1 MPQIFPKK
9 ANALPFLSLGGA
21 LFGGIALIFIVWY
34 YFSPEFLVVGYQPEQ
49 PVPYSHQLHVDQLGM
64 DCRYCHNW
72 VEEASH
78 SNVPATQTCM
88 NCHNQ
93 IKTESPKLAPVRES
107 WADDVPIEWVK
118 VHHLPDYAHFSHANH
133 VNNGVG
139 CETCH
144 GRIDQMGEEGVY
156 QAEPLSMG
164 WCLECHRQPEL
175 YLRPED
181 EITTMGYVQP
191 SNFVQ
196 RNLERIR
203 SEGIQPPTNCSACHY

>member
-1 MPQIFPKK
+1 MAQIFPKK
-9 ANALPFLSLGGA
+9 ANLLPLLTLGASAFGFVIAVFL
-21 LFGGIALIFIVWY
+21 VWY
-34 YFSPEFLVVGYQPEQ
+34 YFSPEFTDVGYRPEQ
-49 PVPYSHQLHVDQLGM
+49 PVEFSHEFHAGQLDM

-107 WADDVPIEWVK
+107 WADDVPIQWVK
-118 VHHLPDYAHFSHANH
+118 VHHLPDYARFSHASH
-133 VNNGVG
+133 VDAGVG

-144 GRIDQMGEEGVY
+144 GRIDQMEVVA
-156 QAEPLSMG
+156 QSEPLSMG

-175 YLRPED
+175 YLRPTD
-181 EITTMGYVQP
+181 EVTTMGYVQP
-191 SNFVQ
+191 ADFVD
-196 RNLERIR
+196 RNLEKVRR
-203 SEGIQPPTNCSACHY
+203 EGIRPPTNCSACHY

>member
-9 ANALPFLSLGGA
+9 ANKLPVLSLAGA
-21 LFGGIALIFIVWY
+21 LFGGVFLVAFVWY
-34 YFSPEFLVVGYQPEQ
+34 YFSPEYLDVGYEPAQ
-49 PVPYSHQLHVDQLGM
+49 PVDYSHRLHAGELGM

-72 VEEASH
+72 VEVSEHA
-78 SNVPATQTCM
+78 NVPPTQTCM

-93 IKTESPKLAPVRES
+93 IRTESPKLYQVRES
-107 WADDVPIEWVK
+107 WATGEPIEWVK
-118 VHHLPDYAHFSHANH
+118 VHHLADYAHFSHATH

-144 GRIDQMGEEGVY
+144 GRIDQMEVVY

-175 YLRPED
+175 YLRPNA

-191 SNFVQ
+191 ASFVE
-196 RNLERIR
+196 RNVERIR
-203 SEGIQPPTNCSACHY
+203 QEQIQPPTNCSACHY